1 MSEVTSFI
9 VDFLRAAW
17 GALALALVA
26 FSALA
31 MLAQVLRAASAGALG
46 ASLWVWEAVATLVGI
61 LVLAAFGI
69 WGVPAII
76 AAGMAALPGVP
87 DCGPLGE
94 LGRLAIGIIGGLGAV
109 RMLKAVLSSVVAAG
123 VGASRTAA
131 SGLMEVGEVI
141 LGMTAASAALPI
153 AAHFLGVC

>member
-1 MSEVTSFI
+1 MTEATNFI

-31 MLAQVLRAASAGALG
+31 MLAQALRVTSGSALG
-46 ASLWVWEAVATLVGI
+46 ASLWVWEAVGALVGI
-61 LVLAAFGI
+61 LVLAVFGI

-87 DCGPLGE
+87 DCGPVSE
-94 LGRLAIGIIGGLGAV
+94 LGHLALGIIGGLGAV
-109 RMLKAVLSSVVAAG
+109 RMLKAVLSAVLAAG
-123 VGASRTAA
+123 VGAGRVVA
-131 SGLMEVGEVI
+131 SGLVEVGEAI
-141 LGMTAASAALPI
+141 LGMTAASAAYPI